1 MEYMKIGLRYIGN
14 SIPMRDIE
22 EYKVLMAKN
31 GIEFLPI
38 DYEGRI
44 QASFDEIRG
53 VISILLD
60 ASFVA
65 SFVQSIGTNAA
76 WDAIKLMVK
85 KIWISTR
92 GKKYLK
98 LTSSGVQE
106 KGITVSVNVNL
117 NTNDY
122 FFKIDGLKNT
132 EELDRALDKIVTN
145 IGEQR
150 LKNDNH
156 RIFSAN
162 FDSELNNWIIKDF
175 LKEVMKKSYEKK

>member
-1 MEYMKIGLRYIGN
+1 MKIALRYIGE
-14 SIPMRDIE
+14 SIPKRDIE
-22 EYKVLMAKN
+22 EYKILMAEN
-31 GIEFLPI
+31 GVGFFSI
-38 DYEGRI
+38 DYEGQI
-44 QASFDEIRG
+44 QASFDEIKG

-60 ASFVA
+60 ASFV
-65 SFVQSIGTNAA
+65 SFIQSLGTNAA

-92 GKKYLK
+92 GKKYSK

-175 LKEVMKKSYEKK
+175 LKEVMKKSKH